1 MNQVDLFV
9 IVLVVVFAV
18 SGSRRGL
25 ISSAGDIISIAL
37 ALGIG
42 SVAYPLATAPIAW
55 LLHLPPN
62 LAGPLGYLLVTAIIA
77 LSAGWGCSALANRF
91 EPSKHISRVGGAA
104 FGGVLGAMLAG
115 VLVLASGL
123 LPGAGSSA
131 ERSLLGRNMIQ
142 VVPRLHEG
150 MESIGLPMPKL
161 VQLPEDYRDELEGMR
176 QGLQFMRLNF
186 TRLNGATCIHC
197 RTPVDFLG
205 YKFSRGTLMS
215 PKFQCPNCGR
225 TSDGCQTFEGFH
237 AIYRKCPVDLAEQGV
252 EFDCGVW
259 TNGWWT
265 VPHGMCPVRGTEFRG
280 ELPPP
285 RSPVTRPPL

>member
-9 IVLVVVFAV
+9 IALVVAFAV

-25 ISSAGDIISIAL
+25 ICSAGDIIAIAL

-42 SVAYPLATAPIAW
+42 SIAYPLAAAPIGW
-55 LLHLPPN
+55 LLGFPPN
-62 LAGPLGYLLVTAIIA
+62 LAGPVGYLVVAVIA
-77 LSAGWGCSALANRF
+77 ALAAGWGCSALASRF
-91 EPSKHISRVGGAA
+91 EPSRHISRIGGAA
-104 FGGVLGAMLAG
+104 FGAVLGVILSGVLI
-115 VLVLASGL
+115 LASGMF
-123 LPGAGSSA
+123 PGAAPSVEQSRLG
-131 ERSLLGRNMIQ
+131 RSLIQ

-150 MESIGLPMPKL
+150 MESVGLPVPKL
-161 VQLPEDYRDELEGMR
+161 VQLPTDYREELEGVR

-186 TRLNGATCIHC
+186 TKLNGSTCIHC
-197 RTPVDFLG
+197 RTPVQFLG

-215 PKFQCPNCGR
+215 PEFQCPACGR

-237 AIYRKCPVDLAEQGV
+237 AIYGKCPVDLARQGV

-265 VPHGMCPVRGTEFRG
+265 VPHGVCPVCGKEFRG
-280 ELPPP
+280 ELP
-285 RSPVTRPPL
+285 SAAGRPSADLQ

>member
-1 MNQVDLFV
+1 MNQIDLFI
-9 IVLVVVFAV
+9 IVVVAVFAV

-42 SVAYPLATAPIAW
+42 SVVYPLAAAPIAW
-55 LLHLPPN
+55 LLHFPPN
-62 LAGPLGYLLVTAIIA
+62 VSGPIGYLVVTVIIA
-77 LSAGWGCSALANRF
+77 LSAGWGCAALAHRF
-91 EPSKHISRVGGAA
+91 EPSKHISRIGGAV
-104 FGGVLGAMLAG
+104 FGGVLGAILSG

-123 LPGAGSSA
+123 LPGAGSA
-131 ERSLLGRNMIQ
+131 AQQSLLGRNMIQ

-150 MESIGLPMPKL
+150 MESIGLPLPKL
-161 VQLPEDYRDELEGMR
+161 VQLPTDYRDELEGMR

-186 TRLNGATCIHC
+186 TKLDGAMCIHC
-197 RTPVDFLG
+197 RTPVKFVG
-205 YKFSRGTLMS
+205 YKFSHGMLMS

-237 AIYRKCPVDLAEQGV
+237 AIYGKCPVDLANQGV

-265 VPHGMCPVRGTEFRG
+265 VPHGKCPVCGKEFTG

-285 RSPVTRPPL
+285 TSPASRPPL